1 MAKLE
6 IKNIKKCFLGTLEF
20 DLQATGQRGFQNF
33 VFYPADKLCNNL
45 FTIQS
50 DKRIG
55 QYNSETGEIK
65 LSKSRPNGSYNIHL
79 HLDKLTSEKLSE
91 SQRIELNAAL
101 QATAT
106 NTGNGGIIIN
116 NSFASI
122 AA

>member
-6 IKNIKKCFLGTLEF
+6 IKNIKKGFLGTLDF

-33 VFYPADKLCNNL
+33 VFYPQDVRSNK
-45 FTIQS
+45 FTVQS

-55 QYNSETGEIK
+55 YYYADTGEFH
-65 LSKSRPNGSYNIHL
+65 LSKSRSNGSYNLHL
-79 HLDKLTSEKLSE
+79 ILDKLTCEKLSE
-91 SQRIELNAAL
+91 SQRNELNAAL